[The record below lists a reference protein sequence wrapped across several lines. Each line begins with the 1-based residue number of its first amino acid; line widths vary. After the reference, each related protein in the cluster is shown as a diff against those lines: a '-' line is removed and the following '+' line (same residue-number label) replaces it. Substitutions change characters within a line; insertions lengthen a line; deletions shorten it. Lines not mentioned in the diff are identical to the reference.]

1 LIEYGNQLLTENK
14 YVADAIYEVLQEF
27 HLKNDKLEKI
37 AEAYFSMLH
46 KNGQIDTR
54 TFLYSSDTEMNAFV
68 AGLLHFPYELHDWG
82 RRMEGYSVKLDN
94 DITNVINSALNIYKL
109 RKIKRMYLE
118 LEDELSREKDAEKN
132 KGFMV
137 VYMQLK
143 EIEKSLTSEMHT
155 VYLK

>member
-1 LIEYGNQLLTENK
+1 
-14 YVADAIYEVLQEF
+14 
-27 HLKNDKLEKI
+27 
-37 AEAYFSMLH
+37 
-46 KNGQIDTR
+46 
-54 TFLYSSDTEMNAFV
+54 
-68 AGLLHFPYELHDWG
+68 LHDWG